1 VNKQVKYQVHNS
13 NQKPSRWKLDLLLPY
28 YTNALTASGTC
39 ASHRHHWQTPSGR
52 RTASHFLTIEFD
64 GALLHWRTCGGRPIA
79 PDRLLPLLPAGNEPT
94 AMHRRRRSNKN
105 AQTARFSLLLL
116 EDGEL
121 FLDVGL
127 ATL

>member
-1 VNKQVKYQVHNS
+1 VPATATIGRRRRDEELPAIFS
-13 NQKPSRWKLDLLLPY
+13 LL
-28 YTNALTASGTC
+28 NLTALFSTGGR
-39 ASHRHHWQTPSGR
+39 AAGDPSLP
-52 RTASHFLTIEFD
+52 TASCRFSPPETS
-64 GALLHWRTCGGRPIA
+64 
-79 PDRLLPLLPAGNEPT
+79 PT